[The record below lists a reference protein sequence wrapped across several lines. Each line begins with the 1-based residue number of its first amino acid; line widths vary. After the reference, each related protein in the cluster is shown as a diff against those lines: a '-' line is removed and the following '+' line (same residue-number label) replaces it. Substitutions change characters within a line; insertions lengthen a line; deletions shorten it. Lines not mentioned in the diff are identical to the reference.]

1 MYLFW
6 QVVGCI
12 FVWMLVVFWFIF
24 IDAAAWGPHK
34 SCLIPQVPHQR
45 SHQVPCLPHHIG
57 VMPPCTPCLSQQISA
72 SPSPK
77 KPDLSLDV
85 TRCSTQS
92 TNKGDGCH
100 QLPCL
105 PTCVDK
111 LCKEKVWV
119 GKLCVDMFSVG
130 IVCAD
135 MLRSVDKLSLDKSCV
150 DKHVVFRQMCV
161 GASCMCIL
169 SSFQGNEKKIWG
181 FNMGRYIW
189 YLLFC
194 RVRWVE

>member
-1 MYLFW
+1 MWLFRRLYPRFLCKSLTRSRCCTLKNNTRNSERPYFYLFW

-12 FVWMLVVFWFIF
+12 LVWMLVVLWFKF
-24 IDAAAWGPHK
+24 KDAAPWGPHK

-57 VMPPCTPCLSQQISA
+57 VMSPSTLCLSQQISA

-111 LCKEKVWV
+111 LCKEKVCV
-119 GKLCVDMFSVG
+119 EKLCVDVVIRG
-130 IVCAD
+130 
-135 MLRSVDKLSLDKSCV
+135 
-150 DKHVVFRQMCV
+150 HVVSGQTVCGQTRCV
-161 GASCMCIL
+161 
-169 SSFQGNEKKIWG
+169 
-181 FNMGRYIW
+181 
-189 YLLFC
+189 
-194 RVRWVE
+194 